1 MLTADVQA
9 AFAERLPRWKDS
21 PALMVRE
28 LFGVEP
34 DAWQVRVLEAFPGN
48 QRLAMQACKGPGKTA
63 LLAWLAWNFLLTRP
77 FPKIAA
83 TSVTGD
89 NLSDNLWAE
98 MAKWQQ
104 KSTLLT
110 ELFSWTKTRI
120 SSKQYP
126 ETWFMSARTWP
137 KSGDP
142 KAQADTLAG
151 LHADYIMFLLDESGG
166 IPDAVMAT
174 AEAGLSSCIE
184 GHIVQA
190 GNPTMLSGP
199 LYRAATRDRA
209 LWHVTEIT
217 GDPDSPLRSSR
228 VSAEWARQQIGMYG
242 AENPWVLVNVFG
254 RFPPSSLNS
263 LLGLG
268 DVMAAVERRYE
279 PLVWEGDAVVMGVD
293 VARFGDDAS
302 VLMRRQGRKVFDPKL
317 WRNMDSVSGA
327 AHVSL
332 EWGAVDADAC
342 FVDDTGG
349 YGSGWIDNLRRLGRS
364 PIGVPF
370 SGRAMNTGKYLNKRA
385 EMWFL
390 MAEWVKGGGW
400 LPNVPEL
407 IADLTEPTYTFRADK
422 LMIEDKDQ
430 IKARLGRSPDWGDA
444 LALTFA
450 YPIEGRARGR
460 LARAQKEF
468 GITAV
473 QDYDPWQRD
482 EADEGRI
489 ARLH

>member
-1 MLTADVQA
+1 MVMSVDVTA
-9 AFAERLPRWKDS
+9 AFAGALPRWKES
-21 PALMVRE
+21 PASMVRE

-34 DAWQVRVLEAFPGN
+34 DAWQVGVLEAFPRC
-48 QRLAMQACKGPGKTA
+48 QRQAMQACKGPGKTA
-63 LLAWLAWNFLLTRP
+63 LLSWLAWNFMLTRP

-98 MAKWQQ
+98 MAKWQGR
-104 KSTLLT
+104 SRLLG
-110 ELFSWTKTRI
+110 ELFSWTRTRI
-120 SSKQYP
+120 ASKQYP

-174 AEAGLSSCIE
+174 AEAGLSSCVE

-199 LYRAATRDRA
+199 LYRAATRDRH

-228 VSAEWARQQIGMYG
+228 VSAEWARQQIEMYG
-242 AENPWVLVNVFG
+242 AENPWVLVNVYG
-254 RFPPSSLNS
+254 RFPPSSLNV
-263 LLGLG
+263 LLGLE
-268 DVMAAVERRYE
+268 DVMAAVARRPE
-279 PLVWEGDAVVMGVD
+279 PLQYEHEARVMGID

-302 VLMRRQGRKVFDPKL
+302 VLVRRQGVHVDEPRV
-317 WRNMDSVSGA
+317 WRNMDSVAGA
-327 AHVSL
+327 ANVALVWSG
-332 EWGAVDADAC
+332 WDADAC

-349 YGSGWIDNLRRLGRS
+349 YGSGWIDNLRRLGRT
-364 PIGVPF
+364 PMGIAF
-370 SGRAMNTGKYLNKRA
+370 SGKALNGKYLNKRA
-385 EMWFL
+385 EMWFN
-390 MAEWVKGGGW
+390 MAEWVKAGGS

-450 YPIEGRARGR
+450 YPIAGRARGR
-460 LARAQKEF
+460 LAEAARKF
-468 GITAV
+468 GITASR
-473 QDYDPWQRD
+473 DYDPWQRD
-482 EADEGRI
+482 EELLG
-489 ARLH
+489 AR

>member
-1 MLTADVQA
+1 MLSSEVQS
-9 AFAERLPRWKDS
+9 AFAERLPKWKAS

-34 DAWQVRVLEAFPGN
+34 DRWQVEVLERFPVS
-48 QRLAMQACKGPGKTA
+48 QRQALLACKGPGKTC
-63 LLAWLAWNFLLTRP
+63 LLSWLAWNFLLTRP

-98 MAKWQQ
+98 MAKWQRVAP
-104 KSTLLT
+104 LLG

-174 AEAGLSSCIE
+174 AEAGLSSCVE

-199 LYRAATRDRA
+199 LYRAATRDRS
-209 LWHVTEIT
+209 LWDVTEIT

-228 VSAEWARQQIGMYG
+228 VSVEWARQQIAMYG
-242 AENPWVLVNVFG
+242 ADNPWVLVNVFG

-263 LLGLG
+263 LMGLG
-268 DVMAAVERRYE
+268 DVMAAVGRSYE
-279 PLVWEGDAVVMGVD
+279 AVTWESEPVVMGVD

-302 VLMRRQGRKVFDPKL
+302 VLMRRQGLKVFAPVQ

-332 EWGAVDADAC
+332 EWGNVDADAC
-342 FVDDTGG
+342 FIDDTGG
-349 YGSGWIDNLRRLGRS
+349 YGAGWIDNLRRLGRA

-370 SGRAMNTGKYLNKRA
+370 SGRAMSAKYLNKRA

-400 LPNVPEL
+400 LPNIPEL

-422 LMIEDKDQ
+422 LMIEDKEQ

-450 YPIEGRARGR
+450 YPIEGRLRGR
-460 LARAQKEF
+460 LAALRGKF
-468 GITAV
+468 GNTAL
-473 QDYDPWQRD
+473 QDYDPWERAD
-482 EADEGRI
+482 AEA
-489 ARLH
+489 AH